1 MRDLT
6 PRLAAMLL
14 LLVIVSVA
22 GGGCVVTKPPKP
34 VIIVP
39 DSNLRLPVLEDAYYQ
54 IRNNYVD
61 PASPDKLSAS
71 AIRGMEDYAM
81 VKKITLAKPAI
92 GSKEQTITDTEALT
106 KIGETFGLLVGRS
119 DLDPKLLEHA
129 AVNGMIQSLDLQ
141 SSFISAE
148 MYKEMQIETKGKF
161 GGIGLQ
167 IGQKNNRLTVIA
179 PIEGTPADRAGIKP
193 GDYITTLNGESTQGL
208 TLIEAVERLRGPVGA
223 KLHLTLERE
232 KESGALWST
241 SRLRAFKQKLLR
253 IILLT

>member
-129 AVNGMIQSLDLQ
+129 AVKGMIQSLDLQ

-179 PIEGTPADRAGIKP
+179 PIEGTPADRAGI
-193 GDYITTLNGESTQGL
+193 